1 MSEARARCGLALA
14 ALDQQAVDRGSWLLA
29 GEVSLGTP
37 PPFHSFALHRA
48 PEPCDLPHSMLV
60 DPRWAELFM
69 TKLRDISDYQEKRV
83 KLSSQ
88 HGRAAQSD
96 LPLTKQKARPKE
108 RCKGRQQR
116 KSKGEREEC
125 GGARAGRKLAMV
137 ASRQEDYDPAG
148 KDGWEAVECYMTR
161 WLLSTS
167 TSLASFVRS
176 FDGNG
181 RREYQGMAADLLP
194 AAAPTLG
201 FLRRSR
207 ALPRELVSRRHAVN
221 LIMLTLSW
229 LHLGKS
235 SKCPA
240 PLSRFARL
248 SEAQWKMV
256 RRVEEHV
263 ADVLRVG
270 VVGASETGRGVAKV
284 LELQAREIVEDG
296 YISQKSGVAS
306 NASGTSLAA
315 GEVIGRMVGAQPVV
329 AKAIETERLSLPSAP
344 PSFDPTP
351 LLPKRH
357 REVFRD
363 PVSLAEPVDPAVD
376 RPPKVRV
383 HAARAQVK
391 ELVKRLD
398 AEYL

>member
-1 MSEARARCGLALA
+1 MATGGRSQPGNSSAILFICSTPSPGTLGPAAFHAGGSTLGRAVHDQAPRHLRLPREASEAELTAW
-14 ALDQQAVDRGSWLLA
+14 QSSAVRSAPDKA
-29 GEVSLGTP
+29 G
-37 PPFHSFALHRA
+37 
-48 PEPCDLPHSMLV
+48 
-60 DPRWAELFM
+60 
-69 TKLRDISDYQEKRV
+69 
-83 KLSSQ
+83 
-88 HGRAAQSD
+88 
-96 LPLTKQKARPKE
+96 ARPKE
-108 RCKGRQQR
+108 RCEGRQQR

-125 GGARAGRKLAMV
+125 AGARAGRKLAMV

-176 FDGNG
+176 FVGNG
-181 RREYQGMAADLLP
+181 GREYQGMAADLWP
-194 AAAPTLG
+194 AAAPY
-201 FLRRSR
+201 
-207 ALPRELVSRRHAVN
+207 PELFKKKQGA
-221 LIMLTLSW
+221 
-229 LHLGKS
+229 
-235 SKCPA
+235 A
-240 PLSRFARL
+240 ALSRFAWL

-270 VVGASETGRGVAKV
+270 VVGACETGRGAAKVESLEELISV

-329 AKAIETERLSLPSAP
+329 AKAIETERLSFPSAP
-344 PSFDPTP
+344 PFFDPTP

-357 REVFRD
+357 REVFCD

-383 HAARAQVK
+383 HASRAQVK

-398 AEYL
+398 ASGRILLAIDLKRSVNHISAVHLL

>member
-1 MSEARARCGLALA
+1 
-14 ALDQQAVDRGSWLLA
+14 
-29 GEVSLGTP
+29 
-37 PPFHSFALHRA
+37 
-48 PEPCDLPHSMLV
+48 
-60 DPRWAELFM
+60 
-69 TKLRDISDYQEKRV
+69 
-83 KLSSQ
+83 
-88 HGRAAQSD
+88 
-96 LPLTKQKARPKE
+96 
-108 RCKGRQQR
+108 
-116 KSKGEREEC
+116 
-125 GGARAGRKLAMV
+125 MV

-167 TSLASFVRS
+167 TFLGSFVRS
-176 FDGNG
+176 FVGNG
-181 RREYQGMAADLLP
+181 RREYQSMAADLWP
-194 AAAPTLG
+194 VAAPYTLG
-201 FLRRSR
+201 ILRRSR

-270 VVGASETGRGVAKV
+270 VVGASETGRGAAKVESLEELISV

-329 AKAIETERLSLPSAP
+329 AKAIETERLSLPPAP

-357 REVFRD
+357 RAREVFRD

-383 HAARAQVK
+383 HASRATVK
-391 ELVKRLD
+391 ELVKQLD
-398 AEYL
+398 ASGRILLAIDLKRSVNHISAVNLL

>member
-1 MSEARARCGLALA
+1 VSEARARCGLALA

-29 GEVSLGTP
+29 GEVSLETP

-48 PEPCDLPHSMLV
+48 PEPWDLPHSMLV

-69 TKLRDISDYQEKRV
+69 TKLLDISDYQEE
-83 KLSSQ
+83 
-88 HGRAAQSD
+88 RAHSMAQQSAPD
-96 LPLTKQKARPKE
+96 KAGARPKE
-108 RCKGRQQR
+108 RCEGRQER

-125 GGARAGRKLAMV
+125 AGARAGRKLAMV

-167 TSLASFVRS
+167 TFLGSFVRS
-176 FDGNG
+176 FVGNG
-181 RREYQGMAADLLP
+181 RREYQSMAADLWP
-194 AAAPTLG
+194 VAAPYTLG
-201 FLRRSR
+201 ILRRSR

-270 VVGASETGRGVAKV
+270 VVGASETGRGAAKV
-284 LELQAREIVEDG
+284 
-296 YISQKSGVAS
+296 
-306 NASGTSLAA
+306 
-315 GEVIGRMVGAQPVV
+315 
-329 AKAIETERLSLPSAP
+329 
-344 PSFDPTP
+344 
-351 LLPKRH
+351 
-357 REVFRD
+357 
-363 PVSLAEPVDPAVD
+363 
-376 RPPKVRV
+376 
-383 HAARAQVK
+383 
-391 ELVKRLD
+391 
-398 AEYL
+398 